1 MTNTFFE
8 EILSALGVVLLERLP
23 HGILLRIGRKE
34 PPDWFRHVMVAG
46 KENEAITV
54 AEAMPFVGEFLDSAE
69 SFWRAGRDGSQRSD
83 AFTIVDAR
91 GVEIGLV
98 ASALVIG
105 HRHLLVIEQS
115 AGFDERRRALQSA
128 RESELEHDEHLR
140 RTGALL
146 APIAALQDLADRL
159 AASGLT
165 ADQGALSTA
174 IREQLAALE
183 SSVQNLAPLPKGV
196 RRA

>member
-8 EILSALGVVLLERLP
+8 DILSALGVVLLERLP
-23 HGILLRIGRKE
+23 HGLLLRIGRKE

-46 KENEAITV
+46 KENEAVTV
-54 AEAMPFVGEFLDSAE
+54 AEALPFVGEFLDSAE
-69 SFWRAGRDGSQRSD
+69 SFWRQGRDGGLRSD
-83 AFTIVDAR
+83 AFTIVDSR
-91 GVEIGLV
+91 GTEVGLV

-105 HRHLLVIEQS
+105 HRHLLALEQS

-128 RESELEHDEHLR
+128 RQSELEHDEHLR

-146 APIAALQDLADRL
+146 TPIAALEGLADRL
-159 AASGLT
+159 TASGLT
-165 ADQGALSTA
+165 AEQKALSTA
-174 IREQLAALE
+174 ICEQLTALA